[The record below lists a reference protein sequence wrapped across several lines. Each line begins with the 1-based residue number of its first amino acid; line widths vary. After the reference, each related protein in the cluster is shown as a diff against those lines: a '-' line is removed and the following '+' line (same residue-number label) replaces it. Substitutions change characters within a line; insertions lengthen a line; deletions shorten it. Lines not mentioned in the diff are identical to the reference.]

1 MIVFLHRRLL
11 GGDDRRIRAWLER
24 GSSRCGMVEI
34 ASYPKPTLH
43 SARAE
48 IKDFV
53 FLDHAALPVYASE
66 RGFREI
72 GARQVPGVIGGGAA

>member
-1 MIVFLHRRLL
+1 
-11 GGDDRRIRAWLER
+11 
-24 GSSRCGMVEI
+24 MVEI